1 MTPIMSLLASINNI
15 LPATINGII
24 YAAIPNS
31 PNINHLIACPTIP
44 AILKLLNNK
53 IIVHANANNKI
64 ISSLNALFCGC
75 GCCDAVP
82 VPFFV
87 ELFFDGVL
95 LAFDVLAPVVLEVL
109 LFDVLLLP

>member
-31 PNINHLIACPTIP
+31 PNINHLIDCPTIP

-64 ISSLNALFCGC
+64 ISSLNALFC
-75 GCCDAVP
+75 
-82 VPFFV
+82 V

-95 LAFDVLAPVVLEVL
+95 LAFDVLVPVVLEVL